1 MPFFFMVCHVQVWP
15 SSFGTHCMR
24 KTGFTNFVTHILS
37 AIRGG
42 LFRTEPK
49 FFDRMLCKPPSHVIH
64 ARNIARFFMFCFCS
78 VLCRG
83 IINDT
88 RVNGQRLQQKA
99 IAPKRPYTRNTRE
112 AHTQNNNK
120 THSNYRP
127 NITACCLIL
136 FRWFI
141 STKKWF
147 TKVYG
152 AEVHIDFSTTSRRPK
167 ANCASIFFSPF
178 YAQSLCTR
186 FHVNFFVR
194 PIPISIWLMTV
205 SWPKLTATTTKIN
218 IKRV

>member
-1 MPFFFMVCHVQVWP
+1 
-15 SSFGTHCMR
+15 
-24 KTGFTNFVTHILS
+24 
-37 AIRGG
+37 
-42 LFRTEPK
+42 
-49 FFDRMLCKPPSHVIH
+49 MLCKPPSHVIH

-167 ANCASIFFSPF
+167 ANCASIFVFAVLRPVFVYSFPCD
-178 YAQSLCTR
+178 L
-186 FHVNFFVR
+186 FVR